1 MVKPYKV
8 ALLVFLLFVVIT
20 TPVMGLGYGSTAG
33 GYKVWGENSTEKYVH
48 IPAIYIAISG
58 DRYPVVAIS
67 ANAFY
72 NNRYFLAVTFDS
84 TSCLKELGTRA
95 FANCTRLTTIVLP
108 NTVSVIKH
116 IAFSGCTQLS
126 VFRMPEEIATIGLGA
141 FRNCSSLPSAI
152 FTGTKLQTIE
162 DYAFQDCSSLTT
174 VTFSYGGLKTMG
186 NFAFLNCSKLTEI
199 ALPYTVTTIGKY
211 AFMGCS
217 EMTSFKGPG
226 SPVIG
231 RLPEGVFA
239 DCAKL
244 RSVTNIPYVLV
255 VAKRALQGCAELTTI
270 DRLDSLKTIEE
281 GAFRG
286 CAKLE
291 SFSLSKKLIS
301 VGDSAFM
308 GCASLKEIAF
318 PDKEDE
324 ILVGTNA
331 FDGCASL
338 ESAMLPRNIP
348 AIQPCTFRDCKSL
361 RSITIPVSVTA
372 KIGDSAFYGCTAL
385 DSVTSLTEAP
395 HKFGK
400 NAFTNISDKCVLRVP
415 YGKKAAYLAKGWT
428 ESIFKGG
435 IVELPAPE
443 GIHPVRVTADGKGAW
458 FDLEGREVLRPEKG
472 RIYIR
477 KGKKVLVK

>member
-1 MVKPYKV
+1 MIRVFKIILLLTFLSIVIISSGKGLSYSYNYVK
-8 ALLVFLLFVVIT
+8 
-20 TPVMGLGYGSTAG
+20 GYGVVKGADYT
-33 GYKVWGENSTEKYVH
+33 VKYLH
-48 IPAIYIAISG
+48 IPAYCNFGGRCLIAEIS
-58 DRYPVVAIS
+58 DF
-67 ANAFY
+67 AFCEY
-72 NNRYFLAVTFDS
+72 RNLLSVTFDS
-84 TSCLKELGTRA
+84 ASCLEIVGSCA
-95 FANCTRLTTIVLP
+95 FATCSRLTTIVLP
-108 NTVSVIKH
+108 DSVAEIKAS
-116 IAFSGCTQLS
+116 AFAGCTRLN
-126 VFRMPEEIATIGLGA
+126 VFRIPKALKIIGAGA
-141 FRNCSSLPSAI
+141 FRNC
-152 FTGTKLQTIE
+152 TN
-162 DYAFQDCSSLTT
+162 LTA
-174 VTFSYGGLKTMG
+174 VEFLYGGLKTVG
-186 NFAFLNCSKLTEI
+186 YFAFLNCSKLTEI

-226 SPVIG
+226 APVIG

-244 RSVTNIPYVLV
+244 RSVTNIPYVVV

-428 ESIFKGG
+428 ESVFKGG
-435 IVELPAPE
+435 VIELPAPE

-472 RIYIR
+472 RIYIH
-477 KGKKVLVK
+477 KGRKVLVK

>member
-1 MVKPYKV
+1 MIRSCKA
-8 ALLVFLLFVVIT
+8 ALLIIFISAMLES
-20 TPVMGLGYGSTAG
+20 PVYGLRWIGYNGVAYVTGANYSD
-33 GYKVWGENSTEKYVH
+33 KYVH
-48 IPAIYIAISG
+48 IPASVNGHVGSSLLIVGIN
-58 DRYPVVAIS
+58 D
-67 ANAFY
+67 NAFLEY
-72 NNRYFLAVTFDS
+72 RNLLAVTFDS
-84 TSCLKELGTRA
+84 TSCISVVGKCA
-95 FANCTRLTTIVLP
+95 FSNCTRLTTIVLP
-108 NTVSVIKH
+108 DSVAEIKAS
-116 IAFSGCTQLS
+116 AFAGCTRLN
-126 VFRMPEEIATIGLGA
+126 VFRIPKALTIIGEGA

-174 VTFSYGGLKTMG
+174 VEFSYGGLKTLG
-186 NFAFLNCSKLTEI
+186 NFAFWNCSKLTEI
-199 ALPYTVTTIGKY
+199 ALPYTVTSIGKY

-217 EMTSFKGPG
+217 EMTSFKGSG

-308 GCASLKEIAF
+308 GCASLREIAF
-318 PDKEDE
+318 PDKEAE

-338 ESAMLPRNIP
+338 VSATLPRNIP
-348 AIQPCTFRDCKSL
+348 AIQPCAFRECRSL

-385 DSVTSLTEAP
+385 DSVTSLMEAP

-400 NAFTNISDKCVLRVP
+400 DAFTNISDRCVLTVP
-415 YGKKAAYLAKGWT
+415 YGRKAAYLAKGWT
-428 ESIFKGG
+428 ESVFKGG

-443 GIHPVRVTADGKGAW
+443 GIQAVKVKADDKGIYY
-458 FDLEGREVLRPEKG
+458 DLEGREVLRPEKG

-477 KGKKVLVK
+477 KGKKVLMK

>member
-1 MVKPYKV
+1 
-8 ALLVFLLFVVIT
+8 
-20 TPVMGLGYGSTAG
+20 
-33 GYKVWGENSTEKYVH
+33 
-48 IPAIYIAISG
+48 
-58 DRYPVVAIS
+58 
-67 ANAFY
+67 
-72 NNRYFLAVTFDS
+72 
-84 TSCLKELGTRA
+84 
-95 FANCTRLTTIVLP
+95 
-108 NTVSVIKH
+108 
-116 IAFSGCTQLS
+116 
-126 VFRMPEEIATIGLGA
+126 
-141 FRNCSSLPSAI
+141 
-152 FTGTKLQTIE
+152 
-162 DYAFQDCSSLTT
+162 
-174 VTFSYGGLKTMG
+174 
-186 NFAFLNCSKLTEI
+186 
-199 ALPYTVTTIGKY
+199 
-211 AFMGCS
+211 
-217 EMTSFKGPG
+217 MTSFKGPG
-226 SPVIG
+226 APVIG

-244 RSVTNIPYVLV
+244 RSVTNIPYVVV

-428 ESIFKGG
+428 ESVFKGG
-435 IVELPAPE
+435 VIELPAPE

-472 RIYIR
+472 RIYIHT
-477 KGKKVLVK
+477 GKKVLVK